1 MSSHHT
7 TLKAL
12 EQRLADDLSLLELP
26 AKPWIPPRHYQQ
38 HAVHDV
44 IIIGA
49 GMCGLTAAASLR
61 FLGVDNLLCLDK
73 SPAGLEGPWLKFAR
87 METLRSPKQLTGPA
101 LGLPA
106 LTFRAWYQA
115 QFGNA
120 AWEALGKI
128 PRTQWM
134 DYLAWY
140 RKVLQLPVVN
150 QIEVTDIQSI
160 EPGLFALH
168 TQDLA
173 NGGTQIYYARRV
185 VLANGRDG
193 LGGPYVPG
201 IARSVDQRFWAHS
214 ADDIDFTQLA
224 GKHIA
229 VIGAGASA
237 MDNAATA
244 LELGAAQVDLFIRRG
259 DIPRI
264 NKFTGIASQG
274 VVHGFQAL
282 DDRWKWKFLHHTL
295 AAQTP
300 PPRDSTLRVSRH
312 PNGRF
317 WLNSPVL
324 SLKQQ
329 GERVLLATPSGT
341 HELDFVIFA
350 TGFRVDL
357 AQKPELARFA
367 SAIKF
372 WQDAFTPPAGEEQ
385 GELATSPYLGDDFS
399 FQEKQP
405 GQCPALHRIYCFNY
419 PSTLSHGKLSGDIPA
434 VSEGARRLAQG
445 IVRSIFVED
454 RETHFANLVAF
465 DTPELLGDEWQD
477 ANHE

>member
-7 TLKAL
+7 NLKAL

-106 LTFRAWYQA
+106 LTFRAWYEA

-140 RKVLQLPVVN
+140 RKVLQLPVAN
-150 QIEVTDIQSI
+150 QVEVTDIQSI

-173 NGGTQIYYARRV
+173 NGGTQIHYARRV

-201 IARSVDQRFWAHS
+201 IARSVDQRF
-214 ADDIDFTQLA
+214 
-224 GKHIA
+224 
-229 VIGAGASA
+229 
-237 MDNAATA
+237 
-244 LELGAAQVDLFIRRG
+244 
-259 DIPRI
+259 
-264 NKFTGIASQG
+264 
-274 VVHGFQAL
+274 
-282 DDRWKWKFLHHTL
+282 
-295 AAQTP
+295 
-300 PPRDSTLRVSRH
+300 
-312 PNGRF
+312 
-317 WLNSPVL
+317 
-324 SLKQQ
+324 
-329 GERVLLATPSGT
+329 
-341 HELDFVIFA
+341 
-350 TGFRVDL
+350 
-357 AQKPELARFA
+357 
-367 SAIKF
+367 
-372 WQDAFTPPAGEEQ
+372 
-385 GELATSPYLGDDFS
+385 
-399 FQEKQP
+399 
-405 GQCPALHRIYCFNY
+405 
-419 PSTLSHGKLSGDIPA
+419 
-434 VSEGARRLAQG
+434 
-445 IVRSIFVED
+445 
-454 RETHFANLVAF
+454 
-465 DTPELLGDEWQD
+465 
-477 ANHE
+477 